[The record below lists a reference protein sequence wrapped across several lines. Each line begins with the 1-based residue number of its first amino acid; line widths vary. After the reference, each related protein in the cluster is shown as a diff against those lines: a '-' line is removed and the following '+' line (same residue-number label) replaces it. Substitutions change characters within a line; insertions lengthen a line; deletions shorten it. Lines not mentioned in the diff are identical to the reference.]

1 MYSRRQKAKS
11 KTDAV
16 KNITKQKPCYLLS
29 ISNECGDENIGSR
42 YIKLNEKVY
51 YLLTINLKSCI
62 KEESICY
69 LLSISKI

>member
-11 KTDAV
+11 KTDAER
-16 KNITKQKPCYLLS
+16 NITKQKPCYLLS
-29 ISNECGDENIGSR
+29 INNECGDENIGSR

-62 KEESICY
+62 
-69 LLSISKI
+69 